1 MSEIMPTIYL
11 SIVSFFAW
19 IVSTL
24 AGGGSP
30 FVLIPLVNLL
40 MGAASVPPVIT
51 IGMFFGNAHRVL
63 LFWRDIDWKLTAWYA
78 PGAVLGAILGAYT
91 FTRIHIDGLQ
101 IVIGIFLLISAVL
114 FELEKSPDT
123 KNVANSASQPD
134 LNNLNN
140 LDPDNL
146 DPDNLNPDNLNPDN
160 LETKLTALAIAS
172 EETSDS
178 QETKEYGK
186 SGVIEIPNANQ
197 TETQGQ
203 MPKPKFKLEAWHI
216 MPAGFLKAYVSG
228 LVGTTGPVL
237 NPFYLRYGLL
247 KEQMIATKAA
257 HMTIIH
263 VFKLITYGLLAAL
276 SQEQAIAGL
285 AIGLAAIPAN
295 LVGKYILSRMSS
307 QQFRQI
313 VLVFMAVGG
322 IWMLWG
328 QRNLFLN

>member
-134 LNNLNN
+134 LNKLNN

-146 DPDNLNPDNLNPDN
+146 DPDN

-172 EETSDS
+172 EETRDS
-178 QETKEYGK
+178 QETKE
-186 SGVIEIPNANQ
+186 SGDSGESGANEIPNANQ

-203 MPKPKFKLEAWHI
+203 LPKPKFKLEAWHI